1 MNRAS
6 LWLMGWLLV
15 LAAPLWAQ
23 QALTLPDALTT
34 AEHQNPMLQAAQA
47 RLDGAQARAQAV
59 SAMLLPQ
66 VSISGWLAQG
76 TMDNMLASSP
86 GVMPDSIWMAS
97 RDRFAAS
104 QLKISIPLFTGGR
117 LQGMIGA
124 ARAERDAMY
133 AEVREIAQEVRL
145 EVTMRYLQA
154 LLRRELVDVAEKRYQ
169 AQQEQTRVIE
179 EMYESGKA
187 PLAFVLRSRAAE
199 AEAKQALT
207 TARAEF
213 RKSLLHLQASIGVP
227 PGQEIDLPPRQ
238 QPVFNLPAPPKEAVE
253 RALQQRPSLQAQ
265 RARVQMAK
273 LDRLAAEGAIRPQ
286 AYLAAS
292 QDWIKA
298 QSMSAQSGYTVALAI
313 SVPVWTGGQLQAQV
327 RAAVA
332 REQEQ
337 TALLR
342 AQQLQ
347 VENEVR
353 QAWLDI
359 ETAAANIATA
369 EAALKDAEEA
379 HRVATLRVNEGKAPL
394 VEQIDALAA
403 LTEARIR
410 LLEAHTEHVLAQA
423 RLLRAMGEL

>member
-1 MNRAS
+1 
-6 LWLMGWLLV
+6 
-15 LAAPLWAQ
+15 
-23 QALTLPDALTT
+23 
-34 AEHQNPMLQAAQA
+34 
-47 RLDGAQARAQAV
+47 
-59 SAMLLPQ
+59 MLLPQ

-86 GVMPDSIWMAS
+86 GVMPDSMRMAS

-227 PGQEIDLPPRQ
+227 PGQEIDLPPR
-238 QPVFNLPAPPKEAVE
+238 
-253 RALQQRPSLQAQ
+253 
-265 RARVQMAK
+265 
-273 LDRLAAEGAIRPQ
+273 
-286 AYLAAS
+286 
-292 QDWIKA
+292 
-298 QSMSAQSGYTVALAI
+298 
-313 SVPVWTGGQLQAQV
+313 
-327 RAAVA
+327 
-332 REQEQ
+332 
-337 TALLR
+337 
-342 AQQLQ
+342 
-347 VENEVR
+347 
-353 QAWLDI
+353 
-359 ETAAANIATA
+359 
-369 EAALKDAEEA
+369 
-379 HRVATLRVNEGKAPL
+379 
-394 VEQIDALAA
+394 
-403 LTEARIR
+403 
-410 LLEAHTEHVLAQA
+410 
-423 RLLRAMGEL
+423 

>member
-1 MNRAS
+1 
-6 LWLMGWLLV
+6 
-15 LAAPLWAQ
+15 
-23 QALTLPDALTT
+23 
-34 AEHQNPMLQAAQA
+34 
-47 RLDGAQARAQAV
+47 
-59 SAMLLPQ
+59 MLLPQ

-86 GVMPDSIWMAS
+86 GVMPDSMRMAS

-227 PGQEIDLPPRQ
+227 LGQEIDLPPRQ
-238 QPVFNLPAPPKEAVE
+238 QPVFNLPASPKEAVE

-292 QDWIKA
+292 RDWIKA